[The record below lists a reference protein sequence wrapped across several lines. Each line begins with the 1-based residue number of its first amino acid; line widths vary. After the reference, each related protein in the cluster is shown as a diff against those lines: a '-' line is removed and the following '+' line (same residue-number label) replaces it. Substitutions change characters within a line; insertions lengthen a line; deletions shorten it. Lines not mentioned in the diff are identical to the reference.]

1 MSIFKKEQK
10 NQEEIDKK
18 KEVETKEVDLDT
30 LEQVSGGISLRDV
43 KKVTTT
49 DINDNTKSKI

>member
-18 KEVETKEVDLDT
+18 KEVETKEIDLDT

-43 KKVTTT
+43 KKITTT
-49 DINDNTKSKI
+49 DISDNTKSKI